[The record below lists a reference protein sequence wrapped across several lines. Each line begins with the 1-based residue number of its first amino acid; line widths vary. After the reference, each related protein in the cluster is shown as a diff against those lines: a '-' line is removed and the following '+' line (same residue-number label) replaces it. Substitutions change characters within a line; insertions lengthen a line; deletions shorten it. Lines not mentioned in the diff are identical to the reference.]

1 MVNNSILFLTNNNN
15 TISVYKEL
23 EASGY
28 KMSLYAGKLT
38 IELLKMFSPQLVV
51 SYNYEHIISKDV
63 IDLGFHM
70 INLHI
75 SLLPWNKGT
84 GPNIFSFFTNT
95 PKGIT
100 IHQLSE
106 GIDDGDI
113 ILQKEFLFNEKKE
126 TFKTTYEKLHEE
138 IQRLLVE
145 NIDTIFSRQYVP
157 VAQVGAGTIHT
168 QKQLDK
174 LMEECPFSYD
184 EKIADVL
191 NRYHL
196 KRRK

>member
-15 TISVYKEL
+15 TLSVYKEL
-23 EASGY
+23 EVSGY
-28 KMSLYAGKLT
+28 KMFLYNGKLT
-38 IELLKMFSPQLVV
+38 TDVLKRFSPQLTI

-63 IDLGFHM
+63 ISLGFHM
-70 INLHI
+70 VNLHI
-75 SLLPWNKGT
+75 SFLPWNRGT

-106 GIDDGDI
+106 GIDDGNI
-113 ILQKEFLFNEKKE
+113 IFQKEFLFDEKKE
-126 TFKTTYEKLHEE
+126 TFKTTYEKLHAE
-138 IQRLLVE
+138 IQKLLIE
-145 NIDTIFSRQYVP
+145 NIDKIIRKQYIP
-157 VAQVGAGTIHT
+157 IAQVGVGTIHT

-174 LMEECPFSYD
+174 LMAECPFSYD

-196 KRRK
+196 RRGK